1 MPGQQTVVVA
11 FTWDGQQQAQLYYV
25 IDNGKSKIVATD
37 GLKGKGKVSATF
49 TMPASATH
57 DLQWSLWFPGKTLK
71 NLALTTSVD
80 GDERDG
86 NPASGLATNGAQ
98 AQIELRLIADGELA
112 VPRWAASREREL
124 FARAFHRELC
134 VVA

>member
-1 MPGQQTVVVA
+1 MAGARTNAYCSNLPVSGLVALRSMPGQQTVVVA

-37 GLKGKGKVSATF
+37 NLKGKGKVSATF

-80 GDERDG
+80 GDERDID
-86 NPASGLATNGAQ
+86 S
-98 AQIELRLIADGELA
+98 ADSQDH
-112 VPRWAASREREL
+112 RWAGEGTWR
-124 FARAFHRELC
+124 
-134 VVA
+134 